1 MDSIVIIPFQYQNA
15 CDKKKKNLSKDEVA
29 YHAEQLAKM

>member
-15 CDKKKKNLSKDEVA
+15 CDKKKNLSNDEVA